1 MTKELYEKYKK
12 ELENDK
18 LPSFFRK
25 PMENVV
31 KMYEEQMK
39 KGTRK

>member
-12 ELENDK
+12 ALENDK
-18 LPSFFRK
+18 LPALFRK
-25 PMENVV
+25 PLENAV

-39 KGTRK
+39 KRH